1 MKNDI
6 SFFEKNL
13 SFWVIICMIIGTLL
27 GYLMPNFANVL
38 KSLEYA
44 NISFVML
51 VLLWVM
57 IIPMFLK
64 IDFTSLKHSFKNP
77 KGLCLTW
84 FINWLFKPFL
94 MYLVAILFFK
104 YIYNFENYYEF
115 LAGAVLLGVAPCTA
129 MVFVWAKLTRA
140 NANYTLIQV
149 ASNDLII
156 LFAFVPI
163 SSFLLNRSDISISF
177 TTLILS
183 TILYVFLPLFIS
195 VFIRHKVIKKKGLEY
210 YEKSFLPSFDRFTML
225 GLLLTLI
232 TIFIFQGQNII
243 NNPILIV
250 LISIV
255 LIIQTFI
262 VFLVGFYLSL
272 KLKLPFNIAS
282 ASILIGASNFFEL
295 AVGVSI
301 ALFGLGSFATLV
313 CVVGVL
319 VEVPLMLFLVKIVNI
334 NKNRFKD

>member
-6 SFFEKNL
+6 SFFENNL

-27 GYLMPNFANVL
+27 GYFLPNFASFL
-38 KSLEYA
+38 KSFEYA

-51 VLLWVM
+51 VLLWIM

-77 KGLCLTW
+77 KGLYLTW
-84 FINWLFKPFL
+84 FINWIFKPIS
-94 MYLVAILFFK
+94 MYLIAILFFK
-104 YIYNFENYYEF
+104 YIYQFENYYEL

-129 MVFVWAKLTRA
+129 MVFVWARLTRA

-163 SSFLLNRSDISISF
+163 ASFLLSRNDISISF

-195 VFIRHKVIKKKGLEY
+195 IFIRNKIINKKGLNY
-210 YEKSFLPSFDRFTML
+210 YENLFLPKFDKFTIL

-232 TIFIFQGQNII
+232 IIFVFQGQNII
-243 NNPILIV
+243 NNPILII
-250 LISIV
+250 LISVV
-255 LIIQTFI
+255 LLIQTFL
-262 VFLVGFYLSL
+262 VFLLGFYLAL
-272 KLKLPFNIAS
+272 KLKLPFDIAS

-319 VEVPLMLFLVKIVNI
+319 IEVPLMLVLVKIVNI
-334 NKNRFKD
+334 NKNKFKD